1 MWGWLVKDGFSDTT
15 GSGRDEN
22 VSSPPEDVSR
32 IMFFA
37 GWMPCF
43 NV

>member
-22 VSSPPEDVSR
+22 VSSPEDVSR
-32 IMFFA
+32 VIFFA
-37 GWMPCF
+37 GWVPCF